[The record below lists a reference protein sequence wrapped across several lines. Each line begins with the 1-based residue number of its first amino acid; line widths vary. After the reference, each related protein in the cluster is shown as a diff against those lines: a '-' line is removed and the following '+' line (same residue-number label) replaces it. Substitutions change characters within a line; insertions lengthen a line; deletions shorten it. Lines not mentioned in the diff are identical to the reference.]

1 MYYTAMENKENIE
14 KIIVETKYYNHNQAF
29 RFVCDET
36 IDKLTIAYETYGT
49 LNAKKDNAILICHAL
64 SGDAHAAFYNNE
76 SDRKPGWWDVV
87 IGSGKAI
94 DTDKF
99 FVISS
104 NVIGGCAGTTGP
116 SSINKTT
123 NKPYGSSFPF
133 TTIEDM
139 VEVEKILIDSFGI
152 EKLFAVVGGS
162 MGGMQTALWAKK
174 YASMVSHVV
183 ILASALYQSAQ
194 NIALHEVGRSS
205 INKDS
210 HFLGGDYYE
219 SEDSPKA
226 GLAIARMLAHISYLS
241 NDSIREKFGRT
252 VEIIKEYT
260 PQAESSHYRKE
271 RFQVGNYLE
280 YQGMKFIERFDANS
294 YIQIT
299 RAVDH
304 FDLGY
309 TDNKASIFENVST
322 EFFVMGF
329 STDWLYPPY
338 HSLEIAQA
346 CKASSCSV
354 SFCSIE
360 SKAGHDAFL
369 LKNAQFEDYLAKY
382 LNASYEKIQ
391 NISDNSLNYEY
402 RLDFDIIFNEIK
414 PLSKVLD
421 LGCGDGILL
430 KRLNKE
436 KDCTVQGV
444 EIDEDLFA
452 KCLEN
457 NVPVLSENI
466 ETILKD
472 YKDNAFDYIILNF
485 TIQLTRNTKEVMTEA
500 LRVGRHVIISY
511 PNFGYIG
518 MSLYQIFKGRMP
530 ISKSLP
536 FEWHN
541 TPNVHVL
548 TIKDFKILCDEIG
561 CTIEKSFYYN
571 DVNEDK
577 QVHFWANK
585 LALNALSILTK

>member
-1 MYYTAMENKENIE
+1 MENIE
-14 KIIVETKYYNHNQAF
+14 KIIVKTKYYHHNETFKFA
-29 RFVCDET
+29 CDET
-36 IDKLTIAYETYGT
+36 IDSLTIAYETYGT

-64 SGDAHAAFYNNE
+64 SGDAHAAFYN
-76 SDRKPGWWDVV
+76 DKDDKKPGWWDVV

-104 NVIGGCAGTTGP
+104 NVIGGCMGTTGP
-116 SSINKTT
+116 SSINPSTG
-123 NKPYGSSFPF
+123 KPYGSSFPF
-133 TTIEDM
+133 TNIEDM
-139 VEVEKILIDSFGI
+139 VKVEKILVDSFGI

-174 YASMVSHVV
+174 YSSKVAHVV
-183 ILASALYQSAQ
+183 IVASALYQSAQ

-205 INKDS
+205 IGKDS

-252 VEIIKEYT
+252 VEIIKDYY
-260 PQAESSHYRKE
+260 PSSDSSNYRKE

-299 RAVDH
+299 RAIDH

-309 TDNKASIFENVST
+309 TDNKASIFENVDT
-322 EFFVMGF
+322 EFLVVGF

-346 CKASSCSV
+346 CKASGCTV
-354 SFCSIE
+354 SYCTIE

-369 LKNAQFEDYLAKY
+369 IKNPQFENYLAGY
-382 LNASYEKIQ
+382 LNSSYQKIQ
-391 NISDNSLNYEY
+391 HVKDSIPTIKHEY
-402 RLDFDIIFNEIK
+402 RLDYDIIFNEIEVE
-414 PLSKVLD
+414 SNVLD
-421 LGCGDGILL
+421 LGCGDGLLL
-430 KRLNKE
+430 KQLRNE
-436 KDCTVQGV
+436 KNCRGQGV
-444 EIDEDLFA
+444 EIDENLFA
-452 KCLEN
+452 KCIEN
-457 NVPVLSENI
+457 GVPVISANI
-466 ETILKD
+466 ETFLKD

-485 TIQLTRNTKEVMTEA
+485 TIQVTHNTKEVITEA

-518 MSLYQIFKGRMP
+518 ISLHQIIRGRMP
-530 ISKSLP
+530 KSKSLP
-536 FEWHN
+536 FEWHD
-541 TPNVHVL
+541 TPNVHIL
-548 TIKDFKILCDEIG
+548 TIKDFQALCNEIG
-561 CTIEKSFYYN
+561 CNIKKSFYYN
-571 DVNEDK
+571 DVSKNK
-577 QVHFWANK
+577 RKKIWVNK
-585 LALNALSILTK
+585 LALNALSIITK